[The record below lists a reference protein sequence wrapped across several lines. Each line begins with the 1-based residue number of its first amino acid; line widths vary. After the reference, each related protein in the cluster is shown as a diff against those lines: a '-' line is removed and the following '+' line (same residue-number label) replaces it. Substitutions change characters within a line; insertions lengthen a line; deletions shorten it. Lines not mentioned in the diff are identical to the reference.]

1 MEPDVLVHF
10 LFRPKNEDEINLV
23 EQLKKE
29 IERKTM
35 EEDVD
40 PEYILYVSSEVSASS
55 EERIVPLLMIRLMDY
70 V

>member
-1 MEPDVLVHF
+1 MEPEVLVHF
-10 LFRPKNEDEINLV
+10 LFRPRTEDEINLV

-40 PEYILYVSSEVSASS
+40 PEYILYVSWEVSTST
-55 EERIVPLLMIRLMDY
+55 EERIVPLLITHLVDY
-70 V
+70 G